1 MGEEGFVVR
10 CRGLPWSAQ
19 PEDVV
24 KFFEVCQINRGQEG
38 VHLTH
43 SRDGRPSGE
52 AFVEFASED
61 DVQMALK
68 KNREHLGSRYIEV
81 FRSKKGEMDWVVKRS
96 GVESNNLAEAVVK
109 LRGVPFGCSKEEI
122 AQFFTGLEI
131 VPNGIMLPEDRLG
144 RSTGEAFVQ
153 FASQEIAE
161 RALGKHKDRI
171 GHRYIEIFKSSMGE
185 CQAVFGTH
193 GGMRPPI
200 GMAMAMGMGMGMGRP
215 GPYDRG
221 ERFPNMATM
230 GMPNMG
236 PPMVPFAGRGR
247 GGRSLKGFYEDE
259 FDDYSMGFSNLSFMG
274 NPRGGRG
281 GMRPP
286 RGGRMQ
292 GGMMMEERPRGAP
305 GSQYVSK
312 TGHSVHM
319 RGMPFLAIEQDVFDF
334 FSPLQP
340 VRVDFEYGSDG
351 RRTGEANVDFATHQE
366 AMEAMKKHR
375 ANMQHRY
382 IELFLN
388 STSNSRGGV
397 DGCGGGYAGDMG
409 GGFPANNMS
418 SGGGNFS
425 GNSGGGYGTNTGSSF
440 GMGGGSSSSGG
451 GGGGYSSYS
460 SGPGQQFS
468 SSMGGGGYGMGGSS
482 MGGSSMGGANM
493 GGSSSYGAGQGGMN
507 SFMDGGGYNMG
518 SNMGNMQNPN
528 YTAF

>member
-10 CRGLPWSAQ
+10 CRGLPWTAT

-24 KFFEVCQINRGQEG
+24 KFFEGCRINRGQDG
-38 VHLTH
+38 VHLTL

-68 KNREHLGSRYIEV
+68 KNKDHLGSRYIEV

-96 GVESNNLAEAVVK
+96 GIETNNLADAVVK

-153 FASQEIAE
+153 FASQDIAE

-185 CQAVFGTH
+185 CQAVFGTQ
-193 GGMRPPI
+193 GGMRPP
-200 GMAMAMGMGMGMGRP
+200 MGMGMGMGRP
-215 GPYDRG
+215 GPYDRN
-221 ERFPNMATM
+221 ERFGNMPM
-230 GMPNMG
+230 GMGMGNMG
-236 PPMVPFAGRGR
+236 APMGPGPFAGRGR
-247 GGRSLKGFYEDE
+247 GGRNLKGFYEEE
-259 FDDYSMGFSNLSFMG
+259 FDDYSMGFSNMSFMAS
-274 NPRGGRG
+274 RGRG

-286 RGGRMQ
+286 RGRMQ
-292 GGMMMEERPRGAP
+292 GGMMMDDRPRGPP

-334 FSPLQP
+334 FAPLQP
-340 VRVDFEYGSDG
+340 VRVDFEYGPDG

-388 STSNSRGGV
+388 STPNTRGGL

-409 GGFPANNMS
+409 GGFPASNMGGG
-418 SGGGNFS
+418 GGGNFS
-425 GNSGGGYGTNTGSSF
+425 GSSGGGYGNNTGSGF
-440 GMGGGSSSSGG
+440 GMGGGGG
-451 GGGGYSSYS
+451 GGSYNSSSFS

-468 SSMGGGGYGMGGSS
+468 SNMGGGGYGMGGGNMGGGS
-482 MGGSSMGGANM
+482 MGGSNM
-493 GGSSSYGAGQGGMN
+493 GGGSSYGGSQGGMN
-507 SFMDGGGYNMG
+507 SFMDGGGYSNMA
-518 SNMGNMQNPN
+518 SSMGNMQNPN